1 MRVRLNLRLVSSL
14 RWALIL
20 SGVPCLAGAQQ
31 PPAANAATVIKTNVN
46 EVLVPVVVRDRTG
59 KAIGDLKKGDF
70 QVFDDG
76 KPQVLT
82 GFSIVERASETPAS
96 ASSSPS
102 ANDVPA
108 APPPSASAR
117 FVVFLFDDFN
127 LSSSD
132 LMQMQKAAGKLMESS
147 LPASDQAAVLTTSG
161 TNSGL
166 TRDHAVLQKAIL
178 NLRASNLYRHDNNEC
193 PNVDYYQ
200 GDQIVNKNN
209 NVVLQA
215 ATENAM
221 TCAHLDPTQIS
232 LAMQMARQAAQRA
245 VALGDQ
251 DFRAN
256 LNLIKLVVSKMS
268 ALPGQRLL
276 ILVSGGFLTPTAEA
290 MTLKSEVLDAAAQ
303 ANVIINAIDARGL
316 YVTMRDASEGGSG
329 SPLDA
334 RIQDQY
340 RRASMT
346 ENESV
351 MAEWADGTG
360 GAYFHSN
367 NDLEAGLN
375 TLYAGPRYL
384 YLLAFST
391 AEVKL
396 NGSYHGLKV
405 KVDREHVTLQ
415 ARRGYFAPAPEKKK
429 K

>member
-340 RRASMT
+340 RRTSMT

>member
-351 MAEWADGTG
+351 MAELADGTG